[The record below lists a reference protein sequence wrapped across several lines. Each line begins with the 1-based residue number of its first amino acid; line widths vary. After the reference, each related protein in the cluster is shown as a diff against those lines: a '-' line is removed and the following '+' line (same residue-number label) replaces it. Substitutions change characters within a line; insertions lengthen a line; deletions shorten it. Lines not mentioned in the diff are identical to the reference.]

1 MAEKKS
7 GARTSSSVN
16 VSLRLDPKTKYL
28 IDLLA
33 RDQKRTITGVIEWAL
48 ERAAD
53 QERFDVSSGY
63 DGPSFRDMLDVLWS
77 TDESMRLVALA
88 FNKPSLL
95 DYDEMRIWETIK
107 ASPDLWRI
115 GNPATVKNLDLAFL
129 NVEMVQAYWE
139 PIIDHVAR
147 HKHAS
152 SIRPFKLTDHGV
164 SEGDVKKM
172 KAASPEP
179 GLEDFDDEIP
189 F

>member
-1 MAEKKS
+1 M
-7 GARTSSSVN
+7 
-16 VSLRLDPKTKYL
+16 RLDPKTKYL

-33 RDQKRTITGVIEWAL
+33 RDQKRTITGVIEWAI
-48 ERAAD
+48 ERAAE
-53 QERFDVSSGY
+53 QQRFDQSDTDY
-63 DGPSFRDMLDVLWS
+63 DAPTFRDMIDILWS

-115 GNPATVKNLDLAFL
+115 HNPAIMNTLELIHL

-139 PIIDHVAR
+139 SIIEHVSR

-152 SIRPFKLTDHGV
+152 SIRPFKLTDQGV
-164 SEGDVKKM
+164 SESDVKKM
-172 KAASPEP
+172 KTISPD
-179 GLEDFDDEIP
+179 LQDFDDEIP